1 MSPHD
6 PEAHAL
12 LLFSLE
18 RNRQRLI
25 ERAATEGLTP
35 EEVRFAETIEG
46 HFKREQEEWAD
57 KRERGE

>member
-6 PEAHAL
+6 SEAHAL
-12 LLFSLE
+12 LLLSLE

-35 EEVRFAETIEG
+35 DEVQFAEMIEG
-46 HFKREQEEWAD
+46 QFKREQEAWAD